1 MKVTFIRFNIQLIPI
16 VFEVVLI
23 DLEEALEFLWLI
35 IALIIVKDIVR
46 LFSIVWLSSLER
58 YSKVVW

>member
-1 MKVTFIRFNIQLIPI
+1 MKVTFIRFNIQLVPI

-23 DLEEALEFLWLI
+23 DLEEALESLWLI
-35 IALIIVKDIVR
+35 IALIIAKVIVR
-46 LFSIVWLSSLER
+46 LFSIGWLSSLER